1 MATIVKRFRD
11 ATRRRRVAGSA
22 AALLFAV
29 GGLLPLSAGVVQ
41 AHDLSAT
48 FTCSDS
54 DASSPVLSIHLGDFG
69 ATFTNTVAASIDGT
83 SVLATTTFLTDYSA
97 TFPGGDPTVGHS
109 AEVVVT
115 AGDDPDGSKGFTKT
129 FELTVGHCQT
139 PPSSAPSTA
148 PSSAPSTAPST
159 APSEVA
165 STRPTGGVEAA
176 TATPRVTLPATS
188 TGATPSGPTGAG
200 FPITLAVLIGLALW
214 ALLFAPE
221 QVVSRLR
228 RRRR

>member
-1 MATIVKRFRD
+1 MATIVNPFRD

-109 AEVVVT
+109 AEVVVF

-139 PPSSAPSTA
+139 PPSSAPSDA
-148 PSSAPSTAPST
+148 PSSAPSTAPSE
-159 APSEVA
+159 AA